1 MLSGEGNT
9 DAIEVFKEPGES
21 WRYSGGGYTVMQL
34 MISDVAE
41 KPFPQL
47 LQERVLE
54 PAGMHAST
62 YRQPLPESMHGRAAS
77 AYRSDGSKIDGN
89 WHVYPEMAAAGLWT
103 TPSDL
108 ARYVLQVQQSYAGG
122 EGTILSQS
130 TTREMLTPGMNGQGL
145 GPGISADSLA
155 FSHGGSNEG
164 FRCIMIGYKDG
175 RGGLVVMTN
184 GDNGGRLMQEI
195 VYTVADLYSWP
206 GYNPPEKVL
215 AELDAAQL
223 ERLAGTYRMEG
234 IGEATV
240 SLTDGRLTAEVPAI
254 GAPFTLLPESPTQ
267 FFMKSDMTP
276 VEFLQEDGR
285 VTGILVAGSTRGE
298 KTN

>member
-1 MLSGEGNT
+1 
-9 DAIEVFKEPGES
+9 
-21 WRYSGGGYTVMQL
+21 
-34 MISDVAE
+34 
-41 KPFPQL
+41 
-47 LQERVLE
+47 
-54 PAGMHAST
+54 
-62 YRQPLPESMHGRAAS
+62 
-77 AYRSDGSKIDGN
+77 
-89 WHVYPEMAAAGLWT
+89 
-103 TPSDL
+103 
-108 ARYVLQVQQSYAGG
+108 
-122 EGTILSQS
+122 
-130 TTREMLTPGMNGQGL
+130 
-145 GPGISADSLA
+145 
-155 FSHGGSNEG
+155 
-164 FRCIMIGYKDG
+164 
-175 RGGLVVMTN
+175 MTN